1 MTPVNVVTL
10 ESSAL
15 SAWLPNRKS
24 VIPTEMRSAT
34 TYSYVSY
41 LRADTTFPIIIT
53 GMILEAL
60 VRT

>member
-1 MTPVNVVTL
+1 MTPVKVVTPD
-10 ESSAL
+10 ESAL

-24 VIPTEMRSAT
+24 VIPTEMRRAT

-60 VRT
+60 VST